1 VRILAIRGSNLASL
15 PEFAIDFTAE
25 PLSRSGLFA
34 ITGQTG
40 SGKSTILDAL
50 CVALFDMTPR
60 LSDRGGALIGRPDED
75 DSLKLASN
83 DVRSL
88 LRRGTGSGSAQ
99 VDFVGRDGRSYRASW
114 QVRRARNAPGGK
126 FQPQEII
133 LNDLET
139 GQPLGSKKSE
149 TLELIQEKIG
159 LTYDQFRRSVL
170 LAQGEFAAFLRADGK
185 ERAELL
191 EKITGTD
198 IYGRL
203 SMAAFN
209 RKKEEERKLE
219 DLNRRLGD
227 LKLMGDEERAAVEAS
242 CRRITDDI
250 KAARD
255 SLAVLE
261 KGSAWYRRRKELSD
275 AIAEAERLFASAHSD
290 SDNALPLRCR
300 LAEAEAA
307 EKFRPLVSAADR
319 TANELEA
326 AIRNEAELV
335 GAVAGAE
342 QEVSRLRLALKDAE
356 AIAANAEKN
365 LAEGRPQFV
374 AARDLDTRIAE
385 ASRLISDERKQL
397 ADLQKETE
405 TTAAEKA
412 EFDKTVLASR
422 QEVCEAD
429 SWFACHREAG
439 PVAVEWGRWQTELG
453 RFAVA
458 DRKRRD
464 LSIVLGKA
472 SAGKTAAD
480 RGLQAAARLLEE
492 TQLEADAARE
502 SVTAAELAASRI
514 DLSELRL
521 RRQEQELRLSAANT
535 LLQAARQAK
544 ETAQELA
551 DTERQV
557 EQAESDVRCAG
568 ERQQAL
574 ANERDSSAAALAEAD
589 RSHALARASLELAD
603 HRSELI
609 SGEPCPL
616 CGSPDHP
623 YVTDGAPAE
632 NLATVLKGRVT
643 ELQAA
648 ITGLERDIAAG
659 EAILSA
665 REQDGKRE
673 ALRADACRDLLRKI
687 GIQWE
692 EARAVLTGEPLPDAA
707 TGAEA
712 EEASLCLSREVAGVL
727 ETLKAEEKKGGDLLQ
742 ALGPAREVLDKA
754 QKDRDAARDALQAA
768 EGKAR
773 TIQATVETVTGE
785 LHHEES
791 RAAEV
796 LLLLETPLAGWVG
809 WREELAADP
818 ASFTDRCTSLVG
830 ECLAWEERKAKA
842 VAKESEAQTRLEAV
856 GGRLQVLSA
865 NLTLKEAAL
874 RKREGDAAALT
885 AERSVFWSGRPVA
898 DEELE
903 LEGAADAAR
912 KKVAE
917 TATALGEAEPRCA
930 SVAGRRDAATAAR
943 IAAEAARA
951 KGADELIA
959 AIAPAGLDENNLRET
974 LELGEEWLTETRGRL
989 IVLDGALRD
998 AATILEERRNGLALH
1013 EEGERPVMTEEA
1025 ITPAK
1030 AEATT
1035 RIEALDQAL
1044 IVERIKLEA
1053 DAAARETAG
1062 SLRPVITSQEER
1074 TRLWQ
1079 GMNELIGSG
1088 DGKKFRSFAQSLTL
1102 DILLS
1107 MANGHLQSLAPRF
1120 AVMRVPSSEMELQMV
1135 DRDMGDDIRSVN
1147 NISGGESF
1155 LVSLSLALG
1164 LSSLASGATRI
1175 GSLFIDEG
1183 FGSLD
1188 QDTLDVALSTLDAL
1202 QASGRMVGV
1211 ISHVAGLTE
1220 RIGTRIEVKPCGGGR
1235 SRVQVKGV

>member
-1 VRILAIRGSNLASL
+1 MRILAIRGSNLASL

-60 LSDRGGALIGRPDED
+60 LTDRGGALIGRPDED
-75 DSLKLASN
+75 DSLKIASN

-114 QVRRARNAPGGK
+114 LVRRANQKPTGR

-139 GQPLGSKKSE
+139 GQPLGGKKTE

-198 IYGRL
+198 IYGRI
-203 SMAAFN
+203 SVATFN

-219 DLNRRLGD
+219 DLNRQLGE
-227 LKLMGDEERAAVEAS
+227 LKLMGDEERAVVEAS
-242 CRRITDDI
+242 CIRICDEI

-261 KGSAWYRRRKELSD
+261 KGAAWYLRRKELSD
-275 AIAEAERLFASAHSD
+275 AIAEAERLLALAQSE
-290 SDNALPLRCR
+290 SDNAQSLRCQ
-300 LAEAEAA
+300 LADAEAT
-307 EKFRPLVSAADR
+307 EKFRPLVSEADR
-319 TANELEA
+319 TPNELEA
-326 AIRNEAELV
+326 AIRNEVELV
-335 GAVAGAE
+335 EAVARAE
-342 QEVSRLRLALKDAE
+342 QEVNRLKLALKDAE
-356 AIAANAEKN
+356 AIATVAEKT
-365 LAEGRPQFV
+365 LAEARPQFV

-397 ADLQKETE
+397 ADLKNETE
-405 TTAAEKA
+405 TTATEKA
-412 EFDKTVLASR
+412 EFEKTVLATQ
-422 QEVCEAD
+422 QEVAEAD
-429 SWFACHREAG
+429 GWFAGHREAG
-439 PVAVEWGRWQTELG
+439 PVAAEWGRWQTELE
-453 RFAVA
+453 RYSLA
-458 DRKRRD
+458 DRKRHD
-464 LSIVLGKA
+464 LTLALGKA
-472 SAGKTAAD
+472 SADKIDAD
-480 RGLQAAARLLEE
+480 RVLQAAAILLEK

-502 SVTAAELAASRI
+502 NVSAAELAARGI
-514 DLSELRL
+514 DLAELRQ
-521 RRQEQELRLSAANT
+521 RRQEQESRLTAANR
-535 LLQAARQAK
+535 LLQAARQSK
-544 ETAQELA
+544 ETVQDLA
-551 DTERQV
+551 DAERQA
-557 EQAESDVRCAG
+557 EQAISDVQASVG
-568 ERQQAL
+568 RQQAL
-574 ANERDSSAAALAEAD
+574 AGERDSLAIAMTEAD
-589 RSHALARASLELAD
+589 RSHALARTSLELAD
-603 HRSELI
+603 HRSELKD
-609 SGEPCPL
+609 GEPCPL

-623 YVTDGAPAE
+623 YSTDGAPAE
-632 NLATVLKGRVT
+632 NLATALKGRVT

-648 ITGLERDIAAG
+648 ITALERDLAAG
-659 EAILSA
+659 EATRSA

-673 ALRADACRDLLRKI
+673 ALRVDAYRDLLRKI
-687 GIQWE
+687 SLEWE
-692 EARAVLTGEPLPDAA
+692 EARVVLAGEPLPDAA
-707 TGAEA
+707 SDTEA
-712 EEASLCLSREVAGVL
+712 EEAALCLSREVAGVL
-727 ETLKAEEKKGGDLLQ
+727 DTLKAEEKRGGELLQ

-754 QKDRDAARDALQAA
+754 QKDRDAARDALQVA

-773 TIQATVETVTGE
+773 TIQATVEMFTGE
-785 LHHEES
+785 LKHEES

-796 LLLLETPLAGWVG
+796 IALLETPLAGWTG

-818 ASFTDRCTSLVG
+818 ASFTERCTSMVSVWQT
-830 ECLAWEERKAKA
+830 WEERKAKA
-842 VAKESEAQTRLEAV
+842 VATESETQTRIEAV

-874 RKREGDAAALT
+874 RKREEDVAAL
-885 AERSVFWSGRPVA
+885 ASERQVFWSGRPVA
-898 DEELE
+898 DVELE
-903 LEGAADAAR
+903 LEAAAEAAR
-912 KKVAE
+912 KKAAE
-917 TATALGEAEPRCA
+917 TASALGEAEPRCA

-951 KGADELIA
+951 KAADELIV
-959 AIAPAGLDENNLRET
+959 AIAHAGLDEKKLREA
-974 LELGEEWLTETRGRL
+974 LALGEEWLTATRGRL

-998 AATILEERRNGLALH
+998 AATILEERRNGLTLH
-1013 EEGERPVMTEEA
+1013 EEGEQPVMTEEA
-1025 ITPAK
+1025 IPPAK

-1035 RIEALDQAL
+1035 RIEALDQTL
-1044 IVERIKLEA
+1044 IVERIKLDT
-1053 DAAARETAG
+1053 DATARETAG
-1062 SLRPVITSQEER
+1062 SLRPAIVSQEEK

-1102 DILLS
+1102 DVLLS
-1107 MANGHLQSLAPRF
+1107 LANEHLQSLAPRF

-1155 LVSLSLALG
+1155 LVSLALALG
-1164 LSSLASGATRI
+1164 LSSLASGTTRI